1 MAPAQRNES
10 SSAKATCSAG
20 EPASA
25 ADQDPVDR
33 LIGERYV
40 DHPGR
45 GRMCRTS
52 TPEIVAVVNAVV
64 VSLGGVYQTTTSVM
78 VTMGAGVLA
87 IVIVGLFLALRR

>member
-1 MAPAQRNES
+1 
-10 SSAKATCSAG
+10 
-20 EPASA
+20 
-25 ADQDPVDR
+25 
-33 LIGERYV
+33 
-40 DHPGR
+40 
-45 GRMCRTS
+45 MCRTS